1 MVVKAR
7 LGFENFSA
15 KFASPFVTLLSQFL
29 G

>member
-1 MVVKAR
+1 MVVKAG

-15 KFASPFVTLLSQFL
+15 KFASPLVTLLSQFL